1 MKDQNISEIYRLKKK
16 ENGLESE
23 LGTYFITFTT
33 TTVPDY
39 IDIGYLRVRVSIYT
53 PPPMRCWNCLQF
65 NHTKSHCKSQTRICG
80 NCGDSFHLAEKEICL
95 RAPKC
100 VNCFGNHS
108 SFNKNCPIFI
118 KNKEINHIKVTEM
131 VSFNEAKRLFRI
143 RNPLFNQRN
152 YAKVVSDAS
161 NQASSSNQPP
171 KSKIQQTEKANDE
184 IFKKPETTPSVPQKK
199 NDEKLSEMDCDENM
213 DTIDAEASAEQTEN
227 RQSRSRTRKHKT
239 SPPRSSRSRSPTK
252 RITRS
257 KSRKNIEIKNLYAT
271 SQERKK
277 YDK

>member
-1 MKDQNISEIYRLKKK
+1 MKDQNITEIYRLKKK

-65 NHTKSHCKSQTRICG
+65 NHTKSHCKSLTRICG

-108 SFNKNCPIFI
+108 SFDKNCPIFI

-143 RNPLFNQRN
+143 RNPLFN
-152 YAKVVSDAS
+152 
-161 NQASSSNQPP
+161 
-171 KSKIQQTEKANDE
+171 
-184 IFKKPETTPSVPQKK
+184 
-199 NDEKLSEMDCDENM
+199 
-213 DTIDAEASAEQTEN
+213 
-227 RQSRSRTRKHKT
+227 
-239 SPPRSSRSRSPTK
+239 
-252 RITRS
+252 
-257 KSRKNIEIKNLYAT
+257 
-271 SQERKK
+271 
-277 YDK
+277 